1 MAARAQAC
9 KGDYSGA
16 GMQAIVSAYSSS
28 SDEED
33 SPPEVKDRT
42 LSERHVPRSPVSSLV
57 CGEKR
62 SGSVGERASNALARS
77 QEQVRPLPTVGAYVP
92 KRKRSKKSEGEPKRG
107 EDSSTVQ
114 VPSNELLEY
123 LRDGLKGRASPSP
136 CGNTAGGSVSL
147 SGSALP
153 RRQVFACHSH
163 LKPVTA
169 VRFHPQ
175 PSMPLLLTASHD
187 GKMCIW
193 DWYNRKKLI
202 GQFQSHG
209 GCTSMTSP
217 SLPPDI
223 VSVQDAHWLDDRHI
237 ISGGYDKRVVLTD
250 ATTSAA
256 VQEFAHGSF
265 VSKLAAHPDNTNVF
279 VSGED
284 AKTVTLWDVRVGGRP
299 VSQFKGVGGRVLDV
313 AFLRPDGREV
323 VASSD
328 IVRRNATSQT
338 VVVWDVASTAV
349 LSNQVY
355 QEPYTCPCIRAHPT
369 DSTFLVQSNADYII
383 LFSSSRPYKL
393 NKYKRFEGHR
403 VGGYPVQFDLSP
415 DGGVVASGDAN
426 GRLVFYNYHN
436 GKLLHEVAVSAG
448 RADDP
453 CVSVGYG
460 SGSVGCGTWG
470 GAVIVLA

>member
-1 MAARAQAC
+1 
-9 KGDYSGA
+9 
-16 GMQAIVSAYSSS
+16 MQAIVSAYPCS

-33 SPPEVKDRT
+33 SPAEVKERT
-42 LSERHVPRSPVSSLV
+42 LSDQHGPRVPVSSLSLA
-57 CGEKR
+57 CGGKR
-62 SGSVGERASNALARS
+62 PGSTGEGASNALARS
-77 QEQVRPLPTVGAYVP
+77 QEEVHPLPTVGAYVP

-107 EDSSTVQ
+107 REDSSSVQ
-114 VPSNELLEY
+114 GPSNELLEY
-123 LRDGLKGRASPSP
+123 LRDGLASPLP
-136 CGNTAGGSVSL
+136 CANSAGGNVSL
-147 SGSALP
+147 RSALP
-153 RRQVFACHSH
+153 RRQVFACHNH
-163 LKPVTA
+163 LKAVTA
-169 VRFHPQ
+169 VRFHPY

-193 DWYNRKKLI
+193 DWCNRKKLI

-209 GCTSMTSP
+209 GCTSMISS

-223 VSVQDAHWLDDRHI
+223 ASVQDAHWLDDRHI

-250 ATTSAA
+250 AATSAA
-256 VQEFAHGSF
+256 VQEFAHISF

-313 AFLRPDGREV
+313 AFLRPNAREV

-426 GRLVFYNYHN
+426 GRLMFYNYHN
-436 GKLLHEVAVSAG
+436 GRLLNEVTVSAG

-460 SGSVGCGTWG
+460 SGCVGCGTWG
-470 GAVIVLA
+470 GTVVVLA